1 MKIVGILNLT
11 RDSFSDG
18 GVYLDREA
26 ACAHADRLL
35 DDGADII
42 DVGAESSHPDS
53 ENVTAEMEIERL
65 TPVLE
70 RLIADGVEV
79 SVDTNKPEVIR
90 RVLSIG
96 VRTINDITALTQAG
110 SVEALRDSPARVV
123 IMHSMSATA
132 RAARIP
138 DSGKRMIDRIIAFF
152 HDRIA
157 ALRRAG
163 IGRER
168 LILDPGM
175 GFFLSSDP
183 EPSLEVLRGLADLRT
198 LGLPLYVSTS
208 RKSFIGRVLDRPLR
222 QRAAGTLATEL
233 WAWRQGV
240 DYIRTH
246 DVRSLADA
254 VRMTTAIAGHG

>member
-18 GVYLDREA
+18 GAYLDFEA
-26 ACAHADRLL
+26 ACAHAGRLL
-35 DDGADII
+35 DDGAEII

-53 ENVTAEMEIERL
+53 EEVSAELEIERL

-70 RLIADGVEV
+70 RLVAKGVEV
-79 SVDTNKPEVIR
+79 SVDTCKPQVIR
-90 RVLSIG
+90 RALSIG
-96 VRTINDITALTQAG
+96 VRMINDITALTQAA
-110 SVEALRDSPARVV
+110 SVEALRNSPAHVV

-138 DSGKRMIDRIIAFF
+138 DSGEPMIDRIIAFF
-152 HDRIA
+152 RDRIA
-157 ALRRAG
+157 ALQRAG
-163 IGRER
+163 IGQER

-183 EPSLEVLRGLADLRT
+183 EPSLGVLRGLTDLLG

-208 RKSFIGRVLDRPLR
+208 RKSFIGSVLDRPLQ
-222 QRAAGTLATEL
+222 QRGAGTLATEL

-240 DYIRTH
+240 DYVRTH

-254 VRMTTAIAGHG
+254 VRMTAAIAGHG